1 MAAVQ
6 AQCEAQ
12 LALAEPS
19 LVEAQAQLQTL
30 KKGDFSELKSMKAPP
45 NGIKLVLSAVCVMKN
60 VAPKLNDDGFGKKFA
75 DYWGSSKRMLNDPRF
90 LTSLIEYDKDSTPP
104 EIMAKVTPPTQLPLH
119 KRCSFPLRCAGP
131 HVCQPCR
138 LRSRPDKTGFERSC
152 GACSMG
158 TRH

>member
-104 EIMAKVTPPTQLPLH
+104 EIMAKVTPPNTVA
-119 KRCSFPLRCAGP
+119 FA
-131 HVCQPCR
+131 
-138 LRSRPDKTGFERSC
+138 
-152 GACSMG
+152 
-158 TRH
+158 